1 MSLIQDALKKIQGRQ
16 SVRSPVGVIRTR
28 GGGFGSRR
36 RSRRLIG
43 AGVAA
48 LVVLFGVFKLS
59 PLLIPRRAAEN
70 PLPSPPAAATVTR
83 DAAAPITLSSREG
96 PSGELSARSL
106 PPSPLPVLPRD
117 ADDVVRGAG
126 SVPETEVLRPAV
138 PEPERPSANAAAIA
152 GKEPRTAAEPGATHQ
167 GEADA
172 LSAPSAKPVVDGKDR
187 YHFNMGL
194 FYQRKGEYARAAEAY
209 EKAVE
214 LNPFHVEAYNNLG
227 VLYKEIGELD
237 RAIVRYGKA
246 LAIDPTYVKAYNNL
260 GVALV
265 GQGKLDEATVQFE
278 RALELNPKNVESYT
292 NLGVIY
298 RRRNLI
304 PEAHRAF
311 QAALNIDPNHAE
323 SHYNL
328 ALVMEGQGRIPEA
341 VEHYRRFLAY
351 AEPRHRP
358 VIARVISHIQRLTQ
372 GTGTASAPKQL
383 IQP

>member
-28 GGGFGSRR
+28 GGGFGSRK

-43 AGVAA
+43 AAVAA
-48 LVVLFGVFKLS
+48 LVVLFGVVKLS
-59 PLLIPRRAAEN
+59 PLLIPRRAIEA
-70 PLPSPPAAATVTR
+70 PVPSPPAAATVLR
-83 DAAAPITLSSREG
+83 DTGAPITLPSREG
-96 PSGELSARSL
+96 PSGAPVARSV
-106 PPSPLPVLPRD
+106 PPSPLPRE
-117 ADDVVRGAG
+117 AGDVVREAV

-138 PEPERPSANAAAIA
+138 PEPEPPSAKAAAIA

-172 LSAPSAKPVVDGKDR
+172 LSAPSARPVVDGRDR

-265 GQGKLDEATVQFE
+265 GQGKLEEATAQFE

-304 PEAHRAF
+304 PDAHRAF

-383 IQP
+383 LQP